1 MITDV
6 SRRSPFARL
15 RTVRWLAA
23 PKLARGGDPVRRRGE
38 IQLQQA
44 HAVDRIRQSVA
55 RIILPGAEVD
65 GLTIP

>member
-1 MITDV
+1 MCHACPPSLV
-6 SRRSPFARL
+6 

-38 IQLQQA
+38 IRLQQA

-55 RIILPGAEVD
+55 RIILPGSEVA